1 MVALRGQSASS
12 HPATSLL
19 DLNRSPELNHAV
31 WPPLTLNLS
40 ACRLVAPRH
49 GDPRR
54 GVGSGAGRVRNGE
67 PVERATGPNGPKGQR
82 RARSLWFVV
91 VIQLFGLWRHG
102 GAPRGRVRRDRT
114 RPRPRDGPCRGR
126 WTMPRLVRGP
136 RTAVRS
142 SLRAPQPCSLKL
154 HPRHHTPPSYI
165 TPFRIR
171 SEFAG
176 RSHHAYFSDERHN
189 NKEVLPP

>member
-1 MVALRGQSASS
+1 MVALRGQRASS
-12 HPATSLL
+12 HPATESS
-19 DLNRSPELNHAV
+19 RSKTFTRTQSRCMA
-31 WPPLTLNLS
+31 PLTLNLS
-40 ACRLVAPRH
+40 ALPPRRH
-49 GDPRR
+49 GDRR
-54 GVGSGAGRVRNGE
+54 GCRSRPQRGE

-142 SLRAPQPCSLKL
+142 SLRAPQPCSLHCTTHRPL
-154 HPRHHTPPSYI
+154 I

-176 RSHHAYFSDERHN
+176 RSHQAYFSDERHN

>member
-1 MVALRGQSASS
+1 MVALRGQRASS

-19 DLNRSPELNHAV
+19 DLKRSPELNHVV
-31 WPPLTLNLS
+31 WPPLPSTLS
-40 ACRLVAPRH
+40 ALPPRLDTGRPAR
-49 GDPRR
+49 
-54 GVGSGAGRVRNGE
+54 GAGV
-67 PVERATGPNGPKGQR
+67 PVASATGNRSSAQPDRTGRKGKGVPGR
-82 RARSLWFVV
+82 CGSLS
-91 VIQLFGLWRHG
+91 LFSYSVYGAMC

-142 SLRAPQPCSLKL
+142 SLRAPQPCSLHCTTHRPL
-154 HPRHHTPPSYI
+154 I